1 MTDLSDKTPAFSRR
15 IFLQQGVT
23 LASLAATVPAFIQ
36 RSAFGMMLPVGSMV
50 SSQAGVPEDRVLV
63 IIQLAGGNDGLNTVI
78 PFGDAD
84 YYRARPTLAIPAPDR
99 GGNAAALTVDGVR
112 GIGLHPNLASF
123 KDLMDD
129 GVAAIVQGVG
139 YPNPNRSHFAST
151 DIWETADLAGRGNG
165 WIGRYFDNTC
175 NGTPIP
181 EGSVS
186 IGRTAPQ
193 TLIGDIQKPVSFE
206 SAELFRW
213 LGEDMHAAMAD
224 PYRRITRAGALEHAD
239 GDSGGDSQASF
250 LMRTALDAQVSSER
264 IRAAVAK
271 RPLVAYPNGNL
282 ARQLQVIGAMIRDG
296 MKTRVYY
303 ASLGGFDTH
312 AGQAGSHA
320 NLLRQFADSVKAFHA
335 DLKAQGN
342 SSRVLTMAFSEF
354 GRRVQQNGSAGTDHG
369 TAAPM
374 LLMGDMVRRGSTGG
388 LLGTHPS
395 LQDLDRGDL
404 KFNVDFRSVYAG
416 ILEDWM
422 GAPAERILGGRFQ
435 KAQII
440 RG

>member
-1 MTDLSDKTPAFSRR
+1 MTDHIPAFSRR

-23 LASLAATVPAFIQ
+23 LASLAATVPSFIQ

-63 IIQLAGGNDGLNTVI
+63 IVQLAGGNDGLNTVI
-78 PFGDAD
+78 PFGDPD
-84 YYRARPTLAIPAPDR
+84 YYRARPTLAVAAPDR
-99 GGNAAALTVDGVR
+99 GGNQAALRVDGADGV
-112 GIGLHPNLASF
+112 GLHPALADF

-129 GVAAIVQGVG
+129 GAATIVQGVG

-165 WIGRYFDNTC
+165 WIGRYFDCTC

-181 EGSVS
+181 EGAVS

-193 TLIGDIQKPVSFE
+193 TLIGDVQKPVSFE
-206 SAELFRW
+206 SADLFRW
-213 LGEDMHAAMAD
+213 LGEDLHGAMAD
-224 PYRRITRAGALEHAD
+224 PYQRITRAGALDDD
-239 GDSGGDSQASF
+239 GESQAAF

-271 RPLVAYPNGNL
+271 RPLVQYPRGNL

-296 MKTRVYY
+296 MGTRVYY

-312 AGQAGSHA
+312 AGQAGQHQ
-320 NLLRQFADSVKAFHA
+320 NLLRQFAGAMRAFQA

-342 SSRVLTMAFSEF
+342 AGRVLTMAFSEF

-374 LLMGDMVRRGSTGG
+374 MLMGEMLRPG

-404 KFNVDFRSVYAG
+404 KFNVDFRSVYAS

-422 GAPAERILGGRFQ
+422 GAPSEKILGGRFR
-435 KAQII
+435 KAQLI
-440 RG
+440 RA